1 MTYIIGIVS
10 QKGGVGKSTLARLL
24 AREVAAGGAGVKI
37 ADLDIQQGTSF
48 KWASRR
54 AANGVTPEVRVETF
68 ANVKT
73 ALAEAASFDV
83 YILDGAPHASKDTQE
98 VARAADLV
106 VIPTG
111 QSLDDLEPSVLL
123 AHDLVRDGIHR
134 DRIAFALCKV
144 SDSAREVDGARA
156 YLAEARYRV
165 LDGEIP
171 FRTGFSI
178 ALDQGKAVTETAF
191 RSLAQRADRLAQ
203 AIIDAAASAPER
215 QVA

>member
-1 MTYIIGIVS
+1 LS
-10 QKGGVGKSTLARLL
+10 QKGGVGKSTLSRLL
-24 AREVAAGGAGVKI
+24 AREVAAGGASVKI

-54 AANGVTPEVRVETF
+54 AANGITPEVRVETF

-73 ALAEAASFDV
+73 ALAEADAFEV
-83 YILDGAPHASKDTQE
+83 YVLDGAPHASKDSRE

-134 DRIAFALCKV
+134 ARIAFALCKV
-144 SDSAREVDGARA
+144 SDSAREVEGARS
-156 YLAEARYRV
+156 YLAEARYQV
-165 LDGEIP
+165 LEGEIP
-171 FRTGFSI
+171 FRTGFSM
-178 ALDQGKAVTETAF
+178 ALDQGRAVTETTF
-191 RSLAQRADRLAQ
+191 RTLAKRADRLAQ

-215 QVA
+215 EVA

>member
-24 AREVAAGGAGVKI
+24 AREVAAGEAGVKI

-54 AANGVTPEVRVETF
+54 AANGVRPEVRVETF
-68 ANVKT
+68 ASVKT

-83 YILDGAPHASKDTQE
+83 YIIDGAPHASRDTRE
-98 VARAADLV
+98 IARSVDLV

-123 AHDLVRDGIHR
+123 AHDLVRDGIQR
-134 DRIAFALCKV
+134 TRIAFALCKV
-144 SDSAREVDGARA
+144 SDSAREIEGARA
-156 YLAEARYRV
+156 YLREAGYQV
-165 LDGEIP
+165 LEGEIP
-171 FRTGFSI
+171 FRTGFSM
-178 ALDQGKAVTETAF
+178 ALDQGKAVTETNF
-191 RSLAQRADRLAQ
+191 RSLSRRADRLAQ
-203 AIIDAAASAPER
+203 AIIDAAAAAPER

>member
-24 AREVAAGGAGVKI
+24 AREVAAGGATVKI

-54 AANGVTPEVRVETF
+54 AANGITPEVRVEMF

-73 ALAEAASFDV
+73 AITEAETFDV
-83 YILDGAPHASKDTQE
+83 YILDGAPHASRDTRE

-123 AHDLVRDGIHR
+123 AHDLVRDGIDR
-134 DRIAFALCKV
+134 RRIAFALCKV
-144 SDSAREVDGARA
+144 SDSAREVEGARA
-156 YLAEARYRV
+156 YLAEAGYQV
-165 LDGEIP
+165 LEGEIP

-178 ALDQGKAVTETAF
+178 ALDQGKAVTETNF
-191 RSLAQRADRLAQ
+191 RSLSKRADRLAQ

>member
-1 MTYIIGIVS
+1 MTYLIGIVS

-24 AREVAAGGAGVKI
+24 AREVTSGGASTKI

-48 KWASRR
+48 KWAARR
-54 AANGVTPEVRVETF
+54 ATNGITPEIRVETF
-68 ANVKT
+68 ASVKT
-73 ALAEAASFDV
+73 ALAEAESFDV
-83 YILDGAPHASKDTQE
+83 YIIDGAPHASKDTRE

-123 AHDLVRDGIHR
+123 AHDLVRENIRR
-134 DRIAFALCKV
+134 DRITFALCKV
-144 SDSAREVDGARA
+144 SDSAKEIEGARA
-156 YLAEARYRV
+156 YLSEANYQV

-171 FRTGFSI
+171 FRTGFSM
-178 ALDQGKAVTETAF
+178 ALDQGRAVTETNF
-191 RSLAQRADRLAQ
+191 RSLAKRADRLAQ
-203 AIIDAAASAPER
+203 AIIDAAASASER

>member
-1 MTYIIGIVS
+1 MTYIIGVVS

-24 AREVAAGGAGVKI
+24 AREVAAGGATVKI

-54 AANGVTPEVRVETF
+54 AANGVTPEVRVEMF

-73 ALAEAASFDV
+73 ATTEAETFDV
-83 YILDGAPHASKDTQE
+83 YILDGAPHASRDTRE

-123 AHDLVRDGIHR
+123 AHDLVRDGIDR
-134 DRIAFALCKV
+134 RRIAFALCKV
-144 SDSAREVDGARA
+144 SDSAREVEGARA
-156 YLAEARYRV
+156 YLAEAGYQV

-178 ALDQGKAVTETAF
+178 ALDQGKAVTETNF
-191 RSLAQRADRLAQ
+191 RSLSKRADRLAQ

>member
-10 QKGGVGKSTLARLL
+10 QKGGVGKSTLSRLL
-24 AREVAAGGAGVKI
+24 AREVAAGGANVKI

-54 AANGVTPEVRVETF
+54 AANGITPEVRVETF

-73 ALAEAASFDV
+73 ALAETDAFEV
-83 YILDGAPHASKDTQE
+83 YILDGAPHASKDTRE
-98 VARAADLV
+98 VARTADLV

-144 SDSAREVDGARA
+144 SDSAREVEGART
-156 YLAEARYRV
+156 YLAEARYQV
-165 LDGEIP
+165 LEGEIP
-171 FRTGFSI
+171 FRTGFSM
-178 ALDQGKAVTETAF
+178 ALDQGRAVTETTF
-191 RSLAQRADRLAQ
+191 RTLAKRADRLAQ

-215 QVA
+215 EVA

>member
-24 AREVAAGGAGVKI
+24 AREVAAGGASVKI

-73 ALAEAASFDV
+73 ALAEADAFDV
-83 YILDGAPHASKDTQE
+83 YVLDGAPHASKDTRE
-98 VARAADLV
+98 VAQAADLI

-156 YLAEARYRV
+156 YLAEARYQV

-178 ALDQGKAVTETAF
+178 ALDQGRAVTETTF
-191 RSLAQRADRLAQ
+191 RTLAKRADRLAQ
-203 AIIDAAASAPER
+203 AIIDAAANAPER

>member
-10 QKGGVGKSTLARLL
+10 QKGGVGKSTLSRLL
-24 AREVAAGGAGVKI
+24 AREVAAGGANVKI

-54 AANGVTPEVRVETF
+54 AANGITPEVRVETF

-73 ALAEAASFDV
+73 ALAEADAFEV
-83 YILDGAPHASKDTQE
+83 YILDGAPHASKDTRE

-144 SDSAREVDGARA
+144 SDSAREVEGART
-156 YLAEARYRV
+156 YLAEARYQV
-165 LDGEIP
+165 LEGEIP
-171 FRTGFSI
+171 FRTGFSM
-178 ALDQGKAVTETAF
+178 ALDQGRAVTETTF
-191 RSLAQRADRLAQ
+191 RTLAKRADRLAQ

-215 QVA
+215 EVA

>member
-1 MTYIIGIVS
+1 MTHIIGIVS
-10 QKGGVGKSTLARLL
+10 QKGGVGKSTLSRLL
-24 AREVAAGGAGVKI
+24 AREVAAGGASVKI

-54 AANGVTPEVRVETF
+54 AANGITPEVRVETF

-73 ALAEAASFDV
+73 ALAEADAFEV
-83 YILDGAPHASKDTQE
+83 YILDGAPHASKDTRE

-144 SDSAREVDGARA
+144 SDSAREVEGART
-156 YLAEARYRV
+156 YLAEARYQV
-165 LDGEIP
+165 LEGEIP
-171 FRTGFSI
+171 FRTGFSM
-178 ALDQGKAVTETAF
+178 ALDQGRAVTETTF
-191 RSLAQRADRLAQ
+191 RTLAKRADRLAQ

-215 QVA
+215 EVA